1 MSSTLVWVILGGIAG
16 TFLSSL
22 LAILTPEA
30 FEELERLKVSIG
42 ASSPAEVGRY
52 GLRIRQWAFGEVQ
65 SGAEILV
72 RREGETEKVVFPFLT
87 SSKSK
92 SRTQVGSLALP
103 RRLKIALAS
112 QGGTGHGNAH
122 GHALHFR
129 RQRGAARALCGGA
142 VSSKRLANPGRSSCI
157 GTGI

>member
-42 ASSPAEVGRY
+42 ASSPAEVVRY
-52 GLRIRQWAFGEVQ
+52 GLRILQWAFGELQ

-92 SRTQVGSLALP
+92 SRTQVASLALP
-103 RRLKIALAS
+103 RR
-112 QGGTGHGNAH
+112 
-122 GHALHFR
+122 
-129 RQRGAARALCGGA
+129 
-142 VSSKRLANPGRSSCI
+142 
-157 GTGI
+157 